1 MRFPQFLQIW
11 YFRRLSDLIF
21 SVPGLVEVRAQGPV
35 PRMQKSEADPP
46 TMNTCL
52 VRPGE
57 AAPCLTQGKPE
68 QEHAPLA
75 GHQKSRTLAAAPV
88 QEQNRTWLQRIRNR
102 RWVMRA
108 SSALWAAL
116 AITVSLF
123 AAPLRAQFAYVANQ
137 ISNNVSGYT
146 INPRTGTLTA
156 IAGSPFAAGSLPLS
170 VAVAPSGRFAYVA
183 NEGFTNVSGY
193 TINPSTGA
201 LTAIAGSPFAAGFAP
216 FSVAVDPS
224 GRFAYV
230 ANVNSGNVSGYTI
243 DPSTGALT
251 AITGSP
257 FPAGAGPVS
266 VAITS
271 D

>member
-1 MRFPQFLQIW
+1 M
-11 YFRRLSDLIF
+11 
-21 SVPGLVEVRAQGPV
+21 AN
-35 PRMQKSEADPP
+35 AD
-46 TMNTCL
+46 
-52 VRPGE
+52 
-57 AAPCLTQGKPE
+57 A
-68 QEHAPLA
+68 
-75 GHQKSRTLAAAPV
+75 
-88 QEQNRTWLQRIRNR
+88 
-102 RWVMRA
+102 
-108 SSALWAAL
+108 
-116 AITVSLF
+116 
-123 AAPLRAQFAYVANQ
+123 
-137 ISNNVSGYT
+137 NNVSGYT
-146 INPRTGTLTA
+146 IDPSTGALTA
-156 IAGSPFAAGSLPLS
+156 IAGSPFDAASEPSS
-170 VAVAPSGRFAYVA
+170 VAVDPSGKFAYVA
-183 NEGFTNVSGY
+183 NEVSGSTGNVLGY
-193 TINPSTGA
+193 MINPSTGA

>member
-1 MRFPQFLQIW
+1 
-11 YFRRLSDLIF
+11 
-21 SVPGLVEVRAQGPV
+21 
-35 PRMQKSEADPP
+35 
-46 TMNTCL
+46 
-52 VRPGE
+52 
-57 AAPCLTQGKPE
+57 
-68 QEHAPLA
+68 
-75 GHQKSRTLAAAPV
+75 
-88 QEQNRTWLQRIRNR
+88 
-102 RWVMRA
+102 MRA

-146 INPRTGTLTA
+146 INP
-156 IAGSPFAAGSLPLS
+156 
-170 VAVAPSGRFAYVA
+170 
-183 NEGFTNVSGY
+183 
-193 TINPSTGA
+193 STGA
-201 LTAIAGSPFAAGFAP
+201 LTAIAGSPFAAGSAP
-216 FSVAVDPS
+216 FSVAVAPS

-230 ANVNSGNVSGYTI
+230 ANVISNNVSGYTI

>member
-1 MRFPQFLQIW
+1 MESN
-11 YFRRLSDLIF
+11 LS
-21 SVPGLVEVRAQGPV
+21 LVE
-35 PRMQKSEADPP
+35 
-46 TMNTCL
+46 
-52 VRPGE
+52 
-57 AAPCLTQGKPE
+57 
-68 QEHAPLA
+68 
-75 GHQKSRTLAAAPV
+75 
-88 QEQNRTWLQRIRNR
+88 
-102 RWVMRA
+102 
-108 SSALWAAL
+108 
-116 AITVSLF
+116 
-123 AAPLRAQFAYVANQ
+123 
-137 ISNNVSGYT
+137 SG
-146 INPRTGTLTA
+146 
-156 IAGSPFAAGSLPLS
+156 SFS

-183 NEGFTNVSGY
+183 NEDFINVSGY

-243 DPSTGALT
+243 DPTTGALT
-251 AITGSP
+251 AIMGSP